1 MHDEQFYNLHPSSNI
16 TSFQIQEK
24 DVGGAEGRGLG
35 LRALKWIRMREREG
49 LAVVNANIELSR
61 TLLLGLR
68 EEAVLLLS
76 EH

>member
-1 MHDEQFYNLHPSSNI
+1 MHDEQFHNLHPSSNI
-16 TSFQIQEK
+16 TSFQIQEEE
-24 DVGGAEGRGLG
+24 VGGEEGAWTGF
-35 LRALKWIRMREREG
+35 KSIEVDQDEREG

-61 TLLLGLR
+61 ILHLGLG